1 MYYNTSYTNAIGRG
15 APTYYG
21 KNPAFGSYV
30 DPVTGEVQGKG
41 NPQSEEQ
48 KKRQKAMEQGIQALA
63 IGVVGFFGI
72 FAYIQIHERFI
83 KGKKKKK

>member
-21 KNPAFGSYV
+21 GQAPAG
-30 DPVTGEVQGKG
+30 PT
-41 NPQSEEQ
+41 EEQ
-48 KKRQKAMEQGIQALA
+48 KKRQKAMEQGIQVLA

>member
-30 DPVTGEVQGKG
+30 DPVTGEIDGGRDHTKL
-41 NPQSEEQ
+41 EQ
-48 KKRQKAMEQGIQALA
+48 RKKRQKAKE
-63 IGVVGFFGI
+63 GFQMMLGGAGI
-72 FAYIQIHERFI
+72 FVGGFIAYYVYDKFLRA
-83 KGKKKKK
+83 KK